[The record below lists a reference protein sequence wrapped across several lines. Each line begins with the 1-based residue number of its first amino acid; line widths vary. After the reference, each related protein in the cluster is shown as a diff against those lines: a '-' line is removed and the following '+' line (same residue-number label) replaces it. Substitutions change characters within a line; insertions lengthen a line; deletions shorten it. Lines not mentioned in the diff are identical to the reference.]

1 MADLQ
6 SNISSFI
13 PSDINNVLSTVQ
25 NPQSFG
31 QQILDNTKKKVIGG
45 ALDIVTRLKNEIERT
60 ILKKVELEKNHITNL
75 YNLSLKNIGQT
86 TYEFGRVIETP
97 PELNDEEYQE
107 AVALE
112 KTKGKERGY

>member
-13 PSDINNVLSTVQ
+13 PSGISNVLSTVQ

-31 QQILDNTKKKVIGG
+31 QQILDNTKQKVIGG

-60 ILKKVELEKNHITNL
+60 ILKKVEIEKNHITNL
-75 YNLSLKNIGQT
+75 YNLSLRNIGQT
-86 TYEFGRVIETP
+86 TYEFGIV
-97 PELNDEEYQE
+97 L
-107 AVALE
+107 
-112 KTKGKERGY
+112 